1 VSQPTIHDVARS
13 AKVSKSLVSL
23 VVRGSP
29 NVTEGKRQRVL
40 RAIEDLGYRPNL
52 MARSLAAR
60 RTTTIGVMLS
70 DLHNPFFAEVVDGID
85 AAASASG
92 YGILLNTG
100 NRVVAREAQAIDAFL
115 QLRTDGLILAG
126 TVLPTASIVEASL
139 SCPVVLVSRTSRAP
153 TVDTVANDDRAGAEL
168 AVQHLHDLGHHR
180 IAAVD
185 GGNGAGAK
193 ARVDGYRHAMTRLG
207 LEKHIRVASGAFT
220 EEGGYRGA
228 RSLLRSN
235 HLPTAVCAANDL
247 AAIGVLNAIE
257 EEGLR
262 IPQDISLM
270 GYDNTFLAGLRHIS
284 LSTINQSRAEI
295 GQMAITCLLERI
307 EGGRRDPRRLLLTPE
322 LVARDTTAPP
332 RPEDAL

>member
-1 VSQPTIHDVARS
+1 VSQPTINDVARS
-13 AKVSKSLVSL
+13 ANVSKSLVSL
-23 VVRGSP
+23 VVRGSSS
-29 NVTEGKRQRVL
+29 VTEDKRRKVL
-40 RAIEDLGYRPNL
+40 RAIEELGYRPNL

-60 RTTTIGVMLS
+60 RTLTIGVMLS

-92 YGILLNTG
+92 YSILLNTG
-100 NRVVAREAQAIDAFL
+100 NRVVAREAQAVDTFL

-126 TVLPTASIVEASL
+126 TVLPTAYIVKASL
-139 SCPVVLVSRTSRAP
+139 SSPVVLVSRTSRAP

-168 AVQHLHDLGHHR
+168 AVQHLHDLGHRR

-185 GGNGAGAK
+185 GGVGAGAQ
-193 ARVDGYRHAMTRLG
+193 ARVGGYRRAMTRLG

-228 RSLLRSN
+228 RKLLRSDR
-235 HLPTAVCAANDL
+235 LPTAVCAANDL

-262 IPQDISLM
+262 IPEDISLM
-270 GYDNTFLAGLRHIS
+270 GYDNTYLAGVRHIS
-284 LSTINQSRAEI
+284 LTTINQARVEI
-295 GQMAITCLLERI
+295 GQMAMTCLLERI
-307 EGGRRDPRRLLLTPE
+307 EDARTEPRRVLLTPE

-332 RPEDAL
+332 RQEDGR